1 MVQAE
6 NDEFGAAKIF
16 LHKYSTTLDTPIV
29 MVNRNLVI
37 TYSAYNGGE
46 TDASLLSIT
55 DSYHPES
62 FVLVDGVGND
72 GKMVKTFREL
82 AAGETVSFNIT
93 VAPKITG
100 LYESTRAKL
109 QYNPSAVVMEDVA
122 TEYRH
127 GYSTSLGKIKI
138 VTEAEFN
145 RIQSGT
151 SMFGAVGGIAIIGVI
166 ILAVLYAI
174 SRPKTTET
182 ISKPTKKQHNS

>member
-16 LHKYSTTLDTPIV
+16 LHKYSTTLETPVV
-29 MVNRNLVI
+29 MINRNLVI

-55 DSYHPES
+55 DNYHPES

-122 TEYRH
+122 TEYRY

-138 VTEAEFN
+138 VTEEEFK

-151 SMFGAVGGIAIIGVI
+151 SMLGVGGVAFIVVVI
-166 ILAVLYAI
+166 FAVIYAI
-174 SRPKTTET
+174 SRPKKTET
-182 ISKPTKKQHNS
+182 TSKPTKKQHNS

>member
-16 LHKYSTTLDTPIV
+16 LHKYSTTLETPVV

-62 FVLVDGVGND
+62 FVLVDGVGAD
-72 GKMVKTFREL
+72 GKLTKTFREL
-82 AAGETVSFNIT
+82 AAGDTVSFNIT

-138 VTEAEFN
+138 VTEEEFK

-151 SMFGAVGGIAIIGVI
+151 SMLTGVGGIAVIGVV
-166 ILAVLYAI
+166 ILAVLYAMFQ
-174 SRPKTTET
+174 PKKTEST
-182 ISKPTKKQHNS
+182 SSKPTKKQQ

>member
-1 MVQAE
+1 MIFFLFLVLFFIKTEVIMVQAE

-72 GKMVKTFREL
+72 GKMV
-82 AAGETVSFNIT
+82 
-93 VAPKITG
+93 
-100 LYESTRAKL
+100 
-109 QYNPSAVVMEDVA
+109 
-122 TEYRH
+122 
-127 GYSTSLGKIKI
+127 
-138 VTEAEFN
+138 
-145 RIQSGT
+145 
-151 SMFGAVGGIAIIGVI
+151 
-166 ILAVLYAI
+166 
-174 SRPKTTET
+174 
-182 ISKPTKKQHNS
+182 